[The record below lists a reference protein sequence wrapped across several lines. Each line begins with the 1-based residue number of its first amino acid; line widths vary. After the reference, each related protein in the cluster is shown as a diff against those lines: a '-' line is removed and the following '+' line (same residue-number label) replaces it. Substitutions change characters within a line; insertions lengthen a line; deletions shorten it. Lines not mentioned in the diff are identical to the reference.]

1 MIIPDLKPGDV
12 NVEETI
18 LPGDSL
24 GPYEDEET
32 AEAGSHGTND
42 FKGMSK
48 EEIETFLRYVKA
60 LETGEE
66 LQDLRVIS
74 ANDAPPAVAAP
85 LPMDQKKPPA
95 IKESVVKKQEV
106 VPIATTVLE
115 KKVENVPVIEEK
127 KPIPA
132 QGDPP
137 KRVSRFRAARA
148 GNV

>member
-1 MIIPDLKPGDV
+1 MVIPEIKPGDV
-12 NVEETI
+12 KVEETI

-32 AEAGSHGTND
+32 AEAGEHGTND
-42 FKGMSK
+42 FRGMSK

-66 LQDLRVIS
+66 LQDLRVVS
-74 ANDAPPAVAAP
+74 ASDAPPTVATP

-95 IKESVVKKQEV
+95 IKETVQRQEV
-106 VPIATTVLE
+106 VPIGADVVE
-115 KKVENVPVIEEK
+115 KKVQEHPASQAE
-127 KPIPA
+127 KPIAA

-137 KRVSRFRAARA
+137 KRVSRFRAARS
-148 GNV
+148 GNA